1 MPRRS
6 HQSPIHRLF
15 SRHSASLAVVSRARL
30 LASLSLAS
38 PRVAPARIARR
49 ERRSRETLDGWCQ
62 FSKRHARASVMPP
75 RRATRRA
82 AATRATKKISED
94 SKSSA
99 SRALTLECVAGPCE
113 GRRFEVRGA
122 REAGV
127 GRTKRGNA
135 VWIKGDGA
143 VSQSHAV
150 VRWDEDRERWRIVD
164 VGSSNGTNVD
174 GVEVEADGDGAT
186 LREGSVVKL
195 GTETTLV
202 VRLMDGNEG
211 EKTKGEEKEVVN
223 EDEKEN
229 EDANGGKD
237 GDAYAF
243 DLTSP
248 DDVAAKKPA
257 AKPVEASRKRAKTTA
272 SVGGAAKKPK
282 APAKRD
288 AETRETAPPAVDAPT
303 VYDYARVQ
311 LERVVQSMTADALG
325 LQRELETEAK
335 TVIDAILRDAALA
348 ATET

>member
-1 MPRRS
+1 MVIS
-6 HQSPIHRLF
+6 NK
-15 SRHSASLAVVSRARL
+15 SAD
-30 LASLSLAS
+30 
-38 PRVAPARIARR
+38 I
-49 ERRSRETLDGWCQ
+49 
-62 FSKRHARASVMPP
+62 MPP

-82 AATRATKKISED
+82 AATKATKKISED
-94 SKSSA
+94 SKSS
-99 SRALTLECVAGPCE
+99 SVRALTLECVAGPCA
-113 GRRFEVRGA
+113 GQRFEVKSD
-122 REAGV
+122 RETGV

-135 VWIKGDGA
+135 VWIKGDAA

-174 GVEVEADGDGAT
+174 GAEVEADGDGAT

-202 VRLMDGNEG
+202 VRLMDGKEEEEDVIG
-211 EKTKGEEKEVVN
+211 EKNDDEASV
-223 EDEKEN
+223 DEKEN

-237 GDAYAF
+237 RDAYAF

-248 DDVAAKKPA
+248 DVAAKKPA

-272 SVGGAAKKPK
+272 PVDNASKKPK
-282 APAKRD
+282 APAKPN
-288 AETRETAPPAVDAPT
+288 AETRETAPPAVDVPT

-335 TVIDAILRDAALA
+335 TIIDAILRDAALA

>member
-1 MPRRS
+1 MVS
-6 HQSPIHRLF
+6 F
-15 SRHSASLAVVSRARL
+15 KKESAD
-30 LASLSLAS
+30 
-38 PRVAPARIARR
+38 I
-49 ERRSRETLDGWCQ
+49 
-62 FSKRHARASVMPP
+62 MPP

-82 AATRATKKISED
+82 AATKATKKISED
-94 SKSSA
+94 SKSS
-99 SRALTLECVAGPCE
+99 SVRALTLECVAGPCA
-113 GRRFEVRGA
+113 GQRFEVKSD

-135 VWIKGDGA
+135 VWIKGDAA

-174 GVEVEADGDGAT
+174 GAEVEADGDGAT

-202 VRLMDGNEG
+202 VRLMDGKEEEEDVIG
-211 EKTKGEEKEVVN
+211 EKNDDDASV
-223 EDEKEN
+223 DEKEN

-237 GDAYAF
+237 RDAYAF

-257 AKPVEASRKRAKTTA
+257 AKPIEASRKRAKTTA
-272 SVGGAAKKPK
+272 PVDSASKKPK
-282 APAKRD
+282 APAKPD

>member
-1 MPRRS
+1 MVIS
-6 HQSPIHRLF
+6 NK
-15 SRHSASLAVVSRARL
+15 SAD
-30 LASLSLAS
+30 
-38 PRVAPARIARR
+38 
-49 ERRSRETLDGWCQ
+49 T
-62 FSKRHARASVMPP
+62 MPP

-82 AATRATKKISED
+82 AATKATKKISED
-94 SKSSA
+94 SKSS
-99 SRALTLECVAGPCE
+99 SVRALTLECVAGPCA
-113 GRRFEVRGA
+113 GQRFEVKSD
-122 REAGV
+122 RETGV

-135 VWIKGDGA
+135 VWIKGDAA

-174 GVEVEADGDGAT
+174 GAEVEADGDGAT

-202 VRLMDGNEG
+202 VRLIDGKEEEEDVIG
-211 EKTKGEEKEVVN
+211 EKNDDEASV
-223 EDEKEN
+223 DEKEN

-237 GDAYAF
+237 RDAYAF

-248 DDVAAKKPA
+248 DVAAKQPA

-272 SVGGAAKKPK
+272 PVDNASKKPK
-282 APAKRD
+282 APAKPN
-288 AETRETAPPAVDAPT
+288 AETRETAPPAVDVPT

-335 TVIDAILRDAALA
+335 TIIDAILRDAALA

>member
-1 MPRRS
+1 
-6 HQSPIHRLF
+6 
-15 SRHSASLAVVSRARL
+15 
-30 LASLSLAS
+30 
-38 PRVAPARIARR
+38 
-49 ERRSRETLDGWCQ
+49 
-62 FSKRHARASVMPP
+62 MPP

-82 AATRATKKISED
+82 AATKATKKISED
-94 SKSSA
+94 SKSS
-99 SRALTLECVAGPCE
+99 SVRALTLECVAGPCA
-113 GRRFEVRGA
+113 GQRFEVKSD
-122 REAGV
+122 RETGV

-135 VWIKGDGA
+135 VWIKGDAA

-174 GVEVEADGDGAT
+174 GAEVEADGDGAT

-202 VRLMDGNEG
+202 VRLMDGKEEEEDVIG
-211 EKTKGEEKEVVN
+211 EKNDDEASV
-223 EDEKEN
+223 DEKEN

-237 GDAYAF
+237 RDAYAF

-248 DDVAAKKPA
+248 DVAAKKPA

-272 SVGGAAKKPK
+272 PVDNASKKPK
-282 APAKRD
+282 APAKPN
-288 AETRETAPPAVDAPT
+288 AETRETAPPAVDVPT

-335 TVIDAILRDAALA
+335 TIIDAILRDAALA

>member
-1 MPRRS
+1 MVIS
-6 HQSPIHRLF
+6 NK
-15 SRHSASLAVVSRARL
+15 SAD
-30 LASLSLAS
+30 
-38 PRVAPARIARR
+38 I
-49 ERRSRETLDGWCQ
+49 
-62 FSKRHARASVMPP
+62 MPP

-82 AATRATKKISED
+82 AATKATKKISED
-94 SKSSA
+94 SKSS
-99 SRALTLECVAGPCE
+99 SVRALTLECVAGPCA
-113 GRRFEVRGA
+113 GQRFEVKSD
-122 REAGV
+122 RETGV

-135 VWIKGDGA
+135 VWIKGDAA

-174 GVEVEADGDGAT
+174 GAEVEADGDGAT

-202 VRLMDGNEG
+202 VRLIDGKEEEEDVIG
-211 EKTKGEEKEVVN
+211 EKNDDEASV
-223 EDEKEN
+223 DEKEN

-237 GDAYAF
+237 RDAYAF

-248 DDVAAKKPA
+248 DVSAKKPA

-272 SVGGAAKKPK
+272 PVDNASKKPK
-282 APAKRD
+282 APAKPN
-288 AETRETAPPAVDAPT
+288 AETRETAPPAVNVPT

-335 TVIDAILRDAALA
+335 TIIDAILRDAALA

>member
-1 MPRRS
+1 MLRRS
-6 HQSPIHRLF
+6 HESPIHRLF
-15 SRHSASLAVVSRARL
+15 SRHSTSSAVVPRTRASPLSLARL
-30 LASLSLAS
+30 LASLPRAS
-38 PRVAPARIARR
+38 RVARDAR
-49 ERRSRETLDGWCQ
+49 ERRSTVGVNFQKDTREHPSCRL
-62 FSKRHARASVMPP
+62 AA
-75 RRATRRA
+75 RRARA

-113 GRRFEVRGA
+113 GRRFEVRGE

-272 SVGGAAKKPK
+272 SVGGPAKKPK

>member
-1 MPRRS
+1 LVIS
-6 HQSPIHRLF
+6 NK
-15 SRHSASLAVVSRARL
+15 SAD
-30 LASLSLAS
+30 
-38 PRVAPARIARR
+38 I
-49 ERRSRETLDGWCQ
+49 
-62 FSKRHARASVMPP
+62 MPP

-82 AATRATKKISED
+82 AATKATKKISED
-94 SKSSA
+94 SKSS
-99 SRALTLECVAGPCE
+99 SVRALTLECVAGPCA
-113 GRRFEVRGA
+113 GQRFEVKSD
-122 REAGV
+122 RETGV

-135 VWIKGDGA
+135 VWIKGDAA

-174 GVEVEADGDGAT
+174 GAEVEADGDGAT

-202 VRLMDGNEG
+202 VRLMDGKEEEEDVIG
-211 EKTKGEEKEVVN
+211 EKNDDEASV
-223 EDEKEN
+223 DEKEN

-237 GDAYAF
+237 RDAYAF

-248 DDVAAKKPA
+248 DVSAKKPA

-272 SVGGAAKKPK
+272 PVDNASKKPK
-282 APAKRD
+282 APAKPN
-288 AETRETAPPAVDAPT
+288 AETRETAPPAVNVPT

-335 TVIDAILRDAALA
+335 TIIDAILRDAALA

>member
-1 MPRRS
+1 LVIS
-6 HQSPIHRLF
+6 NK
-15 SRHSASLAVVSRARL
+15 SAD
-30 LASLSLAS
+30 
-38 PRVAPARIARR
+38 I
-49 ERRSRETLDGWCQ
+49 
-62 FSKRHARASVMPP
+62 MPP

-82 AATRATKKISED
+82 AATKATKKISED
-94 SKSSA
+94 SKSS
-99 SRALTLECVAGPCE
+99 SVRALTLECVAGPCA
-113 GRRFEVRGA
+113 GQRFEVKSD
-122 REAGV
+122 RETGV

-135 VWIKGDGA
+135 VWIKGDAA

-174 GVEVEADGDGAT
+174 GAEVEADGDGAT

-202 VRLMDGNEG
+202 VRLMDGKEEEEDVIG
-211 EKTKGEEKEVVN
+211 EKNDDEASV
-223 EDEKEN
+223 DEKEN

-237 GDAYAF
+237 RDAYAF

-248 DDVAAKKPA
+248 DVAAKKPA

-272 SVGGAAKKPK
+272 PVDNASKKPK
-282 APAKRD
+282 APAKPN
-288 AETRETAPPAVDAPT
+288 AETRETAPPAVDVPT

-335 TVIDAILRDAALA
+335 TIIDAILRDAALA

>member
-1 MPRRS
+1 LVIS
-6 HQSPIHRLF
+6 NK
-15 SRHSASLAVVSRARL
+15 SAD
-30 LASLSLAS
+30 
-38 PRVAPARIARR
+38 I
-49 ERRSRETLDGWCQ
+49 
-62 FSKRHARASVMPP
+62 MPP

-82 AATRATKKISED
+82 AATKATKKISED
-94 SKSSA
+94 SKSS
-99 SRALTLECVAGPCE
+99 SVRALTLECVAGPCA
-113 GRRFEVRGA
+113 GQRFEVKSD
-122 REAGV
+122 RETGV

-135 VWIKGDGA
+135 VWIKGDAA

-174 GVEVEADGDGAT
+174 GAEVEADGDGAT

-202 VRLMDGNEG
+202 VRLIDGKEEEEDVIG
-211 EKTKGEEKEVVN
+211 EKNDDEASV
-223 EDEKEN
+223 DEKEN

-237 GDAYAF
+237 RDAYAF

-248 DDVAAKKPA
+248 DVSAKKPA

-272 SVGGAAKKPK
+272 PVDNASKKPK
-282 APAKRD
+282 APAKPN
-288 AETRETAPPAVDAPT
+288 AETRETAPPAVDVPT

-335 TVIDAILRDAALA
+335 TIIDAILRDAALA

>member
-1 MPRRS
+1 LVIS
-6 HQSPIHRLF
+6 NK
-15 SRHSASLAVVSRARL
+15 SAD
-30 LASLSLAS
+30 
-38 PRVAPARIARR
+38 I
-49 ERRSRETLDGWCQ
+49 
-62 FSKRHARASVMPP
+62 MPP

-82 AATRATKKISED
+82 AATKATKKISED
-94 SKSSA
+94 SKSS
-99 SRALTLECVAGPCE
+99 SVRALTLECVAGPCA
-113 GRRFEVRGA
+113 GQRFEVKSD
-122 REAGV
+122 RETGV

-135 VWIKGDGA
+135 VWIKGDAA

-150 VRWDEDRERWRIVD
+150 VRWDEVRERWRIVD

-174 GVEVEADGDGAT
+174 GAEVEADGDGAT

-202 VRLMDGNEG
+202 VRLIDGKEEEEDVIG
-211 EKTKGEEKEVVN
+211 EKNDDEASV
-223 EDEKEN
+223 DEKEN

-237 GDAYAF
+237 RDAYAF

-248 DDVAAKKPA
+248 DVSAKKPA

-272 SVGGAAKKPK
+272 PVDNASKKPK
-282 APAKRD
+282 APAKPN
-288 AETRETAPPAVDAPT
+288 AETRETAPPAVNVPT

-335 TVIDAILRDAALA
+335 TIIDAILRDAALA

>member
-1 MPRRS
+1 LVIS
-6 HQSPIHRLF
+6 NK
-15 SRHSASLAVVSRARL
+15 SAD
-30 LASLSLAS
+30 
-38 PRVAPARIARR
+38 I
-49 ERRSRETLDGWCQ
+49 
-62 FSKRHARASVMPP
+62 MPP

-82 AATRATKKISED
+82 AATKATKKISED
-94 SKSSA
+94 SKSS
-99 SRALTLECVAGPCE
+99 SVRALTLECVAGPCA
-113 GRRFEVRGA
+113 GQRFEVKSD
-122 REAGV
+122 RETGV

-135 VWIKGDGA
+135 VWIKGDAA

-174 GVEVEADGDGAT
+174 GAEVEADGDGAT

-202 VRLMDGNEG
+202 VRLIDGKEEEEDVIG
-211 EKTKGEEKEVVN
+211 EKNDDEASV
-223 EDEKEN
+223 DEKEN

-237 GDAYAF
+237 RDAYAF

-248 DDVAAKKPA
+248 DVSAKKPA

-272 SVGGAAKKPK
+272 PVDNASKKPK
-282 APAKRD
+282 APAKPN
-288 AETRETAPPAVDAPT
+288 AETRETAPPAVNVPT

-335 TVIDAILRDAALA
+335 TIIDAILRDAALA